1 MSYLE
6 QSTRY
11 IPYDI
16 RLASGHYRYRRDPEI
31 LESPLGARFV
41 GDMDRMFDTYGEL
54 LPQLQAFLVRRL
66 PKLAGTS
73 DVAYRQSIRARAL
86 DGLRGL
92 LHTGAL
98 SNVGIYGSGQS
109 FERLLLRMR
118 VHPLPE
124 ARAYADLILTE
135 LRKVIPSFLSRVDR
149 PERGGAWSS
158 YLDKCHADTK
168 ATVARLWPVEVPSPG
183 ASVSI
188 VDFDPAGED
197 KVLAAMCYPFSN
209 LPAEVIDQRVR
220 ALSSEDRL
228 ALVRAYV
235 GERTNRRHVPG
246 RALERTFYRFD
257 VVSDYGAFRDLQ
269 RHRMLTIEWQRLG
282 PDLGYDVPEIVQEA
296 ALGDRY
302 SLSMERSKSLHD
314 ALAPYF
320 PEEAAYAVALGFNIR
335 YVMEMSAR
343 EAMHLIELRS
353 GVQGHPTYRTIAH
366 EMHRLIE
373 EQAGH
378 HAIAEAMSFVD
389 HGEHELGRLQAEE
402 RSAARRA
409 VIGDGSPLR

>member
-1 MSYLE
+1 
-6 QSTRY
+6 
-11 IPYDI
+11 
-16 RLASGHYRYRRDPEI
+16 
-31 LESPLGARFV
+31 
-41 GDMDRMFDTYGEL
+41 
-54 LPQLQAFLVRRL
+54 
-66 PKLAGTS
+66 
-73 DVAYRQSIRARAL
+73 
-86 DGLRGL
+86 
-92 LHTGAL
+92 
-98 SNVGIYGSGQS
+98 
-109 FERLLLRMR
+109 
-118 VHPLPE
+118 
-124 ARAYADLILTE
+124 
-135 LRKVIPSFLSRVDR
+135 
-149 PERGGAWSS
+149 
-158 YLDKCHADTK
+158 
-168 ATVARLWPVEVPSPG
+168 
-183 ASVSI
+183 
-188 VDFDPAGED
+188 
-197 KVLAAMCYPFSN
+197 
-209 LPAEVIDQRVR
+209 
-220 ALSSEDRL
+220 
-228 ALVRAYV
+228 
-235 GERTNRRHVPG
+235 VPG